1 MLSDTTLP
9 RDKHPD
15 ELPLSDLDELV
26 SGLGTDILEQIES
39 AQDYHSIN
47 AAKKTA
53 STLLEQEGVR
63 MKDIY
68 IDQGDCS
75 GYDLETAF
83 ELMGYNCMIQERLD
97 G

>member
-9 RDKHPD
+9 RDKHSY
-15 ELPLSDLDELV
+15 ELSLSDLNALV
-26 SGLGTDILEQIES
+26 SGLGTAILEQVES

-68 IDQGDCS
+68 IDQGDCL
-75 GYDLETAF
+75 GYNLETAF
-83 ELMGYNCMIQERLD
+83 ELMGYNCMIQERLN